1 MEEKILINKSIVVD
15 LIRDSIILGALDYA
29 RVDRWDGYEDA
40 LGRRFAN
47 VDVLEEIVQEELA
60 NLLDA

>member
-15 LIRDSIILGALDYA
+15 LLRDSIILGALDAA
-29 RVDRWDGYEDA
+29 RVDKWPSYEDA
-40 LGRRFAN
+40 LRRRFAD
-47 VDVLEEIVQEELA
+47 VGVLEEMVQEDLA